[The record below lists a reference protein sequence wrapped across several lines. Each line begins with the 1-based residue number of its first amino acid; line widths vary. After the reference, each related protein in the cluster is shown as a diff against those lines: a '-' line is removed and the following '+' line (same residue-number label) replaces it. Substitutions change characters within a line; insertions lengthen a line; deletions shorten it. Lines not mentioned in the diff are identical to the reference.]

1 MTYTVEV
8 NHSELGLGYYTNVSE
23 EKLAWFKANEN
34 KQLTD
39 GTSFTIVKVVK

>member
-8 NHSELGLGYYTNVSE
+8 EHSELGLGYFENVSE
-23 EKLAWFKANEN
+23 EKLAWLKRLQNQE
-34 KQLTD
+34 LTD